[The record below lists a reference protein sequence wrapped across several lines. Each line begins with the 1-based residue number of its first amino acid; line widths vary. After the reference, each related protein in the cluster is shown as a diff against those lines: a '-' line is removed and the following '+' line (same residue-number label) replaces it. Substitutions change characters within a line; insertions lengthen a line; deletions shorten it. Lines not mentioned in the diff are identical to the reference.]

1 MDKKDIKNSI
11 KEKTKEN
18 YTKLSQDETALKRS
32 LQKIKEIPKSQQ
44 KRVLKALPKKMR
56 EFAQANLF
64 YD

>member
-32 LQKIKEIPKSQQ
+32 LQKIKEIPK
-44 KRVLKALPKKMR
+44 KMR